1 MRKYKA
7 FLSCCIRSEDE
18 RIVDIFEY
26 VLRAH
31 QFDVITVGRTIFAP
45 RPSSETIR
53 NELEDSDCIFV
64 LATRRVKKGEY
75 WKTSEWVEYIEPAM
89 AYMGRKPMLAF
100 VERDVVVDK
109 LIPQATQIFT
119 FDIKNPLK
127 DKERIDKYVN
137 SLKSELLEIERQK
150 QMKIQI
156 ELQRKS
162 DEEFWNNVKI
172 VLGIL
177 GGIGAGVA
185 ATYLLTK
192 KKK

>member
-7 FLSCCIRSEDE
+7 FLSCSIRSEDE
-18 RIVDIFEY
+18 MIVDIFEY
-26 VLRAH
+26 IFRAH
-31 QFDVITVGRTIFAP
+31 QFDVTTVGRTRFAP

-53 NELEDSDCIFV
+53 NELGNSDCIV
-64 LATRRVKKGEY
+64 ILATRREKKGAD

-109 LIPQATQIFT
+109 LIPQATQVFT

-127 DKERIDKYVN
+127 DKERIDEYIN

-156 ELQRKS
+156 ELQRKR
-162 DEEFWNNVKI
+162 DEEFWNNVKL
-172 VLGIL
+172 VLVTL

>member
-1 MRKYKA
+1 M
-7 FLSCCIRSEDE
+7 
-18 RIVDIFEY
+18 IVDIFEY
-26 VLRAH
+26 ILRAH
-31 QFDVITVGRTIFAP
+31 QFDIVIVGRTRFAP
-45 RPSSETIR
+45 RPTPETIR
-53 NELEDSDCIFV
+53 NELEDSDCIV
-64 LATRRVKKGEY
+64 ILATRREKKGKD

-127 DKERIDKYVN
+127 DKERIDAYIN
-137 SLKSELLEIERQK
+137 SLKSELLEVERKK
-150 QMKIQI
+150 QMKNQI
-156 ELQRKS
+156 ELQRKR
-162 DEEFWNNVKI
+162 DEEFWNNVKL

-177 GGIGAGVA
+177 GGIGAGAA